1 MTISSEK
8 LLSFFFSPPNAILIV
23 LLSLDKEIFLTTKD
37 GFYAGGTIFN
47 SLFVAAQMKIIVKH
61 DDWHRGIRIT
71 HVF

>member
-37 GFYAGGTIFN
+37 GFHAGGTIFN

-61 DDWHRGIRIT
+61 DD
-71 HVF
+71 